1 MSLKVIGAGFGR
13 TGTRSLK
20 EALEILGFGPCHHMM
35 EVFTHPEQVPFWDR
49 VALKKPFEWEELFA
63 SYNSACDWPSCTFYK
78 ELADTY
84 PKAKVILSLRDSKSW
99 FKSVSNTI
107 MPAMK
112 KPTAENPGP
121 LLPGVFGPLLIGEGT
136 FGNDFSEA
144 HMIDVYERHNA
155 EVKRTIPAHRLLVFE
170 AKDGWEPLCRFL
182 EVKIPDVAYPS
193 MNTTEEFQTRRR
205 AMQAAAPKS

>member
-1 MSLKVIGAGFGR
+1 MSLKVVGAGFGR

-35 EVFTHPEQVPFWDR
+35 EVFSHPEQVQFWDR
-49 VALKKPFEWEELFA
+49 VALKKPFDWEEVFGA
-63 SYNSACDWPSCTFYK
+63 YNSACDWPSCTFYK

-84 PKAKVILSLRDSKSW
+84 PKAKVILSLRDAKSW

-112 KPTAENPGP
+112 KPTDGNPGP
-121 LLPGVFGPLLIGEGT
+121 SLPGVFGPLLIGEGT
-136 FGNDFSEA
+136 FANDFSEA

-155 EVKRTIPAHRLLVFE
+155 EVKRTIPADRLLVFE

-182 EVKIPDVAYPS
+182 EVKIPDVSYPS
-193 MNTTEEFQTRRR
+193 MNTTEEFQARRR
-205 AMQAAAPKS
+205 AMQSAAPKP